1 MKRLRANG
9 GYSLI
14 EIMVAMAVLGILAA
28 MAVPM
33 VAAATS
39 GTKLR
44 AEADNLSGQIGLAKM
59 RASARFARTRV
70 YVDRSAS
77 TYVVQVWNATTKSW
91 DNDNGVTTLPFGVS
105 FGFAKLAEPPKD
117 TQPKID
123 FAQVC
128 KETDKD
134 SADVANTSCI
144 MFNSRGIPIDPNGSP
159 VGANAFY
166 LTDGTGVRGITVTM
180 TPLIR
185 NWWSPADQAGWI
197 RQ

>member
-1 MKRLRANG
+1 MNVRSAR
-9 GYSLI
+9 GYSLV
-14 EIMVAMAVLGILAA
+14 EILVAMAVLGILAA

-33 VAAATS
+33 VSAATS

-44 AEADNLSGQIGLAKM
+44 AEADNLSSLVGLAKM
-59 RASARFARTRV
+59 RASARFARARV
-70 YVDRSAS
+70 YVDRSAQ
-77 TYVVQVWNATTKSW
+77 TYVVQIWNATTGSW
-91 DNDNGVTTLPFGVS
+91 DNDGAVATLPFGVS
-105 FGFAKLAEPPKD
+105 FGFGKLADPPKD
-117 TQPKID
+117 TQPAIA
-123 FAQVC
+123 FAQLC
-128 KETDKD
+128 KVTDKD

-159 VGANAFY
+159 IGANAFY

-185 NWWSPADQAGWI
+185 NWWSAADKAVWI

>member
-1 MKRLRANG
+1 MKVRSDR

-14 EIMVAMAVLGILAA
+14 EILVAMAVLGILAA

-33 VAAATS
+33 VSAATS

-44 AEADNLSGQIGLAKM
+44 AEADNLSSLVGLAKM
-59 RASARFARTRV
+59 RASARFARARV
-70 YVDRSAS
+70 YVDRSAR
-77 TYVVQVWNATTKSW
+77 TYVIQVWNSTTKAW
-91 DNDNGVTTLPFGVS
+91 DNDNAVATLPFGVS
-105 FGFAKLAEPPKD
+105 FGFGKIATPPLN
-117 TQPKID
+117 TQPEIG
-123 FAQVC
+123 FARLCQ
-128 KETDKD
+128 DKD
-134 SADVANTSCI
+134 GADVADTSCI

-159 VGANAFY
+159 IGANAYY

-185 NWWSPADQAGWI
+185 NWWSSADTANWI